1 MGRPKGMVITK
12 KEKGIENAESIQ
24 SEIDALSQ
32 KIQEKGNIKEIDEK
46 IIIFACPRCG
56 ETSKNAF
63 YPSYNKTNKT
73 SKKTIYCKKCINE
86 LYDEAIKTFKNE
98 KIAIV
103 NICQILNIPF
113 DERIYNS
120 CKELEEDDNKKSL
133 MEAYFEKISI
143 YKSIYDIGDSYSE
156 GDTFFIKDT
165 IISQNDYEQYR
176 QNIDKQEENLHQIK
190 KTDETKKRNR
200 EDVIR
205 IVGADPFENYPQ
217 EDAAEL
223 YASLLDFLDEDVDP
237 PRFLLNIY
245 IEIIKNF
252 YLLDKINEEMLIQTS
267 DSENLFANAK
277 QIKTLN
283 DTKKDIQNTIN
294 RIAAD
299 NQISLKTAQNKGD
312 KTKKFTYIVR
322 KLMEYEDLDDVKS
335 NVFDIKTSKAM
346 AEVEKQSFGNMI
358 SQLNIEENDYI
369 NVLANQ
375 RDRISELEN
384 DLLKMK
390 EKNRAKTKRINKL
403 EERLRSI
410 SENDKNEEDN

>member
-1 MGRPKGMVITK
+1 MLLYVV
-12 KEKGIENAESIQ
+12 NA
-24 SEIDALSQ
+24 
-32 KIQEKGNIKEIDEK
+32 
-46 IIIFACPRCG
+46 
-56 ETSKNAF
+56 
-63 YPSYNKTNKT
+63 
-73 SKKTIYCKKCINE
+73 
-86 LYDEAIKTFKNE
+86 
-98 KIAIV
+98 
-103 NICQILNIPF
+103 
-113 DERIYNS
+113 
-120 CKELEEDDNKKSL
+120 
-133 MEAYFEKISI
+133 I
-143 YKSIYDIGDSYSE
+143 YKV
-156 GDTFFIKDT
+156 IK
-165 IISQNDYEQYR
+165 Q
-176 QNIDKQEENLHQIK
+176 
-190 KTDETKKRNR
+190 
-200 EDVIR
+200 
-205 IVGADPFENYPQ
+205 
-217 EDAAEL
+217 
-223 YASLLDFLDEDVDP
+223 
-237 PRFLLNIY
+237 
-245 IEIIKNF
+245 
-252 YLLDKINEEMLIQTS
+252 
-267 DSENLFANAK
+267 
-277 QIKTLN
+277 
-283 DTKKDIQNTIN
+283 TKKDIQNTIN

>member
-1 MGRPKGMVITK
+1 MARPKGMVITK
-12 KEKGIENAESIQ
+12 KNKGSDDAETIQ

-32 KIQEKGNIKEIDEK
+32 KIQEKGNIKEVDDK

-63 YPSYNKTNKT
+63 YPSYNKINKV

-86 LYDEAIKTFKNE
+86 IYAEALMLLKND
-98 KIAIV
+98 KMAII

-113 DERIYNS
+113 DERVFNS
-120 CKELEEDDNKKSL
+120 CKELEDEESKKSL
-133 MEAYFEKISI
+133 IESYIEKISI
-143 YKSIYDIGDSYSE
+143 YKDIYEIGNSYLDGDS
-156 GDTFFIKDT
+156 FLIKDS
-165 IISQNDYEQYR
+165 IITLDDYKQY
-176 QNIDKQEENLHQIK
+176 QEDIDKQKEYLKQSK
-190 KTDETKKRNR
+190 KTDEAIKRNR

-205 IVGADPFENYPQ
+205 IVGADPFGAYP
-217 EDAAEL
+217 EDDAAEL
-223 YASLLDFLDEDVDP
+223 YASLLDFLDEDIDP

-283 DTKKDIQNTIN
+283 DTKTNIQNTIN
-294 RIAAD
+294 KIAAD
-299 NQISLKTAQNKGD
+299 NQISLKTAKDKGD
-312 KTKKFTYIVR
+312 KTKKFTYIIR

-335 NVFDIKTSKAM
+335 NVFDVKTSKAM

-375 RDRISELEN
+375 RDRIAELESEL
-384 DLLKMK
+384 LKIK
-390 EKNRAKTKRINKL
+390 EKNRAKTKRISKL
-403 EERLRSI
+403 EERLKNL
-410 SENDKNEEDN
+410 SEKNEEQDD

>member
-1 MGRPKGMVITK
+1 MARPKGMVITK
-12 KEKGIENAESIQ
+12 KNKGSDDAETIQ

-32 KIQEKGNIKEIDEK
+32 KIQEKGNIKEVDDK

-63 YPSYNKTNKT
+63 YPSYNKINKV

-86 LYDEAIKTFKNE
+86 IYTEALMLLKND
-98 KIAIV
+98 KMATI

-113 DERIYNS
+113 DERVFNS
-120 CKELEEDDNKKSL
+120 CKELEDEESKKSL
-133 MEAYFEKISI
+133 IESYIEKISI
-143 YKSIYDIGDSYSE
+143 YKDIYEIGDSYLE
-156 GDTFFIKDT
+156 GDSFLIKDS
-165 IISQNDYEQYR
+165 IITLDDYKQY
-176 QNIDKQEENLHQIK
+176 QEDVDKQKEYLKQSK
-190 KTDETKKRNR
+190 KTDEAIKRNR

-205 IVGADPFENYPQ
+205 IVGADPFSAYP
-217 EDAAEL
+217 EDDAAEL
-223 YASLLDFLDEDVDP
+223 YASLLDFLDEDIDP

-283 DTKKDIQNTIN
+283 DTKTNIQNTIN
-294 RIAAD
+294 KIAAD
-299 NQISLKTAQNKGD
+299 NQISLKTAKDKGD
-312 KTKKFTYIVR
+312 KTKKFTYIIR

-335 NVFDIKTSKAM
+335 NVFDVKTSKAM

-375 RDRISELEN
+375 RDRIAELESEL
-384 DLLKMK
+384 LKIK
-390 EKNRAKTKRINKL
+390 EKNRAKTKRISKL
-403 EERLRSI
+403 EERLKNL
-410 SENDKNEEDN
+410 SEKNEEQDD

>member
-1 MGRPKGMVITK
+1 MARPKGMVITK
-12 KEKGIENAESIQ
+12 KNKGSDDAETIQ

-32 KIQEKGNIKEIDEK
+32 KIQEKGNIKEVDDK

-63 YPSYNKTNKT
+63 YPSYNKINKV

-86 LYDEAIKTFKNE
+86 IYAEALMLLKND
-98 KIAIV
+98 KMAII

-113 DERIYNS
+113 DERVFNS
-120 CKELEEDDNKKSL
+120 CKELEDEESKKNLIES
-133 MEAYFEKISI
+133 YIEKISI
-143 YKSIYDIGDSYSE
+143 YKDIYEIGNSYLEGDS
-156 GDTFFIKDT
+156 FLIKDS
-165 IISQNDYEQYR
+165 IITLDDYKQY
-176 QNIDKQEENLHQIK
+176 QENIDKQKEYLKQSK
-190 KTDETKKRNR
+190 KTDEAIKRNR

-205 IVGADPFENYPQ
+205 IVGADPFSAYP
-217 EDAAEL
+217 EDEAAEL
-223 YASLLDFLDEDVDP
+223 YASLLDFLDEDIDP

-283 DTKKDIQNTIN
+283 DTKTNIQNTIN
-294 RIAAD
+294 KIAAD
-299 NQISLKTAQNKGD
+299 NQISLKTAKDKGD
-312 KTKKFTYIVR
+312 KTKKFTYIIR

-335 NVFDIKTSKAM
+335 NVFDVKTSKAM

-375 RDRISELEN
+375 RDRIAELESEL
-384 DLLKMK
+384 LKIK
-390 EKNRAKTKRINKL
+390 EKNRAKTKRISKL
-403 EERLRSI
+403 EERLKNL
-410 SENDKNEEDN
+410 SEKNEEQDD

>member
-1 MGRPKGMVITK
+1 MAKPKGIVITK
-12 KEKGIENAESIQ
+12 KEKGSDNAESIQ

-32 KIQEKGNIKEIDEK
+32 KIQEKGNTKEFDDK
-46 IIIFACPRCG
+46 IVVFACPRCG

-63 YPSYNKTNKT
+63 YQSYNKTNKI
-73 SKKTIYCKKCINE
+73 SKKTIFCKKCI
-86 LYDEAIKTFKNE
+86 DEIYFENLKTLKDE
-98 KIAIV
+98 KTSVV

-113 DERIYNS
+113 DERTYNS
-120 CKELEEDDNKKSL
+120 CKELEDEETKKSL
-133 MEAYFEKISI
+133 IEFYFEKLSI
-143 YKSIYDIGDSYSE
+143 YKSIYNIGDSYVD
-156 GDTFFIKDT
+156 GDVFLIKDN
-165 IISQNDYEQYR
+165 IISLDEYKQYQN
-176 QNIDKQEENLHQIK
+176 NIDKQNEYLQEIK
-190 KTDETKKRNR
+190 KTDETIRRNR

-205 IVGADPFENYPQ
+205 IVGADPFSNYPP
-217 EDAAEL
+217 EDASEL

-245 IEIIKNF
+245 IEIVKNF
-252 YLLDKINEEMLIQTS
+252 YLLDKLNEEMLIQTS

-294 RIAAD
+294 KIAAD
-299 NQISLKTAQNKGD
+299 NQISLKTARDRGD
-312 KTKKFTYIVR
+312 KTKKFTYIISR
-322 KLMEYEDLDDVKS
+322 LMEYEDLDDVKS

-375 RDRISELEN
+375 RDRITELEN
-384 DLLKMK
+384 ELLKK
-390 EKNRAKTKRINKL
+390 KKKNRAKTKRISKL
-403 EERLRSI
+403 EERLKNINER
-410 SENDKNEEDN
+410 DNEENN

>member
-1 MGRPKGMVITK
+1 MARPKGMVITK
-12 KEKGIENAESIQ
+12 KNKGSDDAETIQ

-32 KIQEKGNIKEIDEK
+32 KIQEKGNIKEVDDK

-63 YPSYNKTNKT
+63 YPSYNKINKV
-73 SKKTIYCKKCINE
+73 SKKIIYCKKCINE
-86 LYDEAIKTFKNE
+86 IYTEALMLLKND
-98 KIAIV
+98 KMAII

-113 DERIYNS
+113 DERVFNS
-120 CKELEEDDNKKSL
+120 CKELEDEESKKNLIES
-133 MEAYFEKISI
+133 YIEKISI
-143 YKSIYDIGDSYSE
+143 YKDIYEIGNSYLDGDSFLVRDS
-156 GDTFFIKDT
+156 
-165 IISQNDYEQYR
+165 IITLDDYKQY
-176 QNIDKQEENLHQIK
+176 QEDIDKQKEYLKQSK
-190 KTDETKKRNR
+190 KTDEAIKRNR

-205 IVGADPFENYPQ
+205 IVGADPFGAYP
-217 EDAAEL
+217 EDDAAEL
-223 YASLLDFLDEDVDP
+223 YASLLDFLDEDIDP

-283 DTKKDIQNTIN
+283 DTKTNIQNTIN
-294 RIAAD
+294 KIAAD
-299 NQISLKTAQNKGD
+299 NQISLKTAKDKGD
-312 KTKKFTYIVR
+312 KTKKFTYIIR

-335 NVFDIKTSKAM
+335 NVFDVKTSKAM

-375 RDRISELEN
+375 RDRIAELESEL
-384 DLLKMK
+384 LKIK
-390 EKNRAKTKRINKL
+390 EKNRAKTKRISKL
-403 EERLRSI
+403 EERLKNL
-410 SENDKNEEDN
+410 SEKNEEQDD

>member
-1 MGRPKGMVITK
+1 MARPKGMVITK
-12 KEKGIENAESIQ
+12 KNKGSDDAETIQ

-32 KIQEKGNIKEIDEK
+32 KIQEKGNIKEVDDK

-63 YPSYNKTNKT
+63 YPSYNKINKV

-86 LYDEAIKTFKNE
+86 IYAEALMLLKNDKMAIIK
-98 KIAIV
+98 
-103 NICQILNIPF
+103 ICQILNIPF
-113 DERIYNS
+113 DERVFNS
-120 CKELEEDDNKKSL
+120 CKELEDEESKKSL
-133 MEAYFEKISI
+133 IESYIEKISI
-143 YKSIYDIGDSYSE
+143 YKDIYEIGNSYLDGDS
-156 GDTFFIKDT
+156 FLIKDS
-165 IISQNDYEQYR
+165 IITLDDYKQY
-176 QNIDKQEENLHQIK
+176 QEDIDKQKEYLKQSK
-190 KTDETKKRNR
+190 KTDEAIKRNR

-205 IVGADPFENYPQ
+205 IVGADPFGAYP
-217 EDAAEL
+217 EDDAAEL
-223 YASLLDFLDEDVDP
+223 YASLLDFLDEDIDP

-283 DTKKDIQNTIN
+283 DTKTNIQNTIN
-294 RIAAD
+294 KIAAD
-299 NQISLKTAQNKGD
+299 NQISLKTAKDKGD
-312 KTKKFTYIVR
+312 KTKKFTYIIR

-335 NVFDIKTSKAM
+335 NVFDVKTSKAM

-375 RDRISELEN
+375 RDRIAELESEL
-384 DLLKMK
+384 LKIK
-390 EKNRAKTKRINKL
+390 EKNRAKTKRISKL
-403 EERLRSI
+403 EERLKNL
-410 SENDKNEEDN
+410 SEKNEEQDD

>member
-1 MGRPKGMVITK
+1 MPRPKGTVITK
-12 KEKGIENAESIQ
+12 KEKSSNNAEQIKSQ
-24 SEIDALSQ
+24 IDALSEEM
-32 KIQEKGNIKEIDEK
+32 QEKGNAKK
-46 IIIFACPRCG
+46 IGRNVVVFACPRCG
-56 ETSKNAF
+56 ETSKDAF
-63 YPSYNKTNKT
+63 YPSYNNVDKV

-86 LYDEAIKTFKNE
+86 IYGESLSLLKND
-98 KIAIV
+98 KLSVIH
-103 NICQILNIPF
+103 ICQILNIPF
-113 DERIYNS
+113 SERIFNS
-120 CKELEEDDNKKSL
+120 CKELEDEETEKSL
-133 MEAYFEKISI
+133 IDTYFKKLSI
-143 YKSIYDIGDSYSE
+143 YKSIYEIGDSYLE
-156 GDTFFIKDT
+156 GDVFLVKDNPMT
-165 IISQNDYEQYR
+165 PDECQQYR
-176 QNIDKQEENLHQIK
+176 GHLNEQEEYLQQIK
-190 KTDETKKRNR
+190 RTDETIKRNR
-200 EDVIR
+200 EDVIK
-205 IVGADPFENYPQ
+205 IVGVDPFNNYP
-217 EDAAEL
+217 EDEAAEL
-223 YASLLDFLDEDVDP
+223 YASLLDFIDEDIDP

-299 NQISLKTAQNKGD
+299 NQISLKTAKDKGD

-335 NVFDIKTSKAM
+335 NVFDVKTSKAM

-375 RDRISELEN
+375 RDRIAELEN
-384 DLLKMK
+384 ELLKIK
-390 EKNRAKTKRINKL
+390 EKNRAKTKRISKL
-403 EERLRSI
+403 EERLKNL
-410 SENDKNEEDN
+410 SEKNEEQYD

>member
-1 MGRPKGMVITK
+1 MARPKGMVITK
-12 KEKGIENAESIQ
+12 KNKGSDDAETIQ

-32 KIQEKGNIKEIDEK
+32 KIQEKGNIKEVDDK

-63 YPSYNKTNKT
+63 YPSYNKTNKV

-86 LYDEAIKTFKNE
+86 IYAEALMLLKND
-98 KIAIV
+98 KMAII

-113 DERIYNS
+113 DERVFNS
-120 CKELEEDDNKKSL
+120 CKELEDEESKKNLIES
-133 MEAYFEKISI
+133 YIEKISI
-143 YKSIYDIGDSYSE
+143 YKDIYEIGDSYLDS
-156 GDTFFIKDT
+156 DSFLVKDS
-165 IISQNDYEQYR
+165 IITLDDYKQY
-176 QNIDKQEENLHQIK
+176 QEDIDKQKEYLKQSK
-190 KTDETKKRNR
+190 RTDEAIKRNR

-205 IVGADPFENYPQ
+205 IVGADPFSAYP
-217 EDAAEL
+217 EDDAAEL
-223 YASLLDFLDEDVDP
+223 YASLLDFLDEDIDP

-283 DTKKDIQNTIN
+283 DTKTNIQNTIN
-294 RIAAD
+294 KIAAD
-299 NQISLKTAQNKGD
+299 NQISLKTAKDKGD
-312 KTKKFTYIVR
+312 KTKKFTYIIR

-335 NVFDIKTSKAM
+335 NVFDVKTSKAM

-375 RDRISELEN
+375 RDRIAELEN
-384 DLLKMK
+384 ELLKTK
-390 EKNRAKTKRINKL
+390 EKNRAKTKRISKL
-403 EERLRSI
+403 EERLKNL
-410 SENDKNEEDN
+410 SEKNEEQDD

>member
-1 MGRPKGMVITK
+1 MARPKGMVITK
-12 KEKGIENAESIQ
+12 KNKGSDDAETIQ

-32 KIQEKGNIKEIDEK
+32 KIQEKGNIKEVDDK

-63 YPSYNKTNKT
+63 YPSYNKINKV

-86 LYDEAIKTFKNE
+86 IYAEALMLLKNDKMAIIK
-98 KIAIV
+98 
-103 NICQILNIPF
+103 ICQILNIPF
-113 DERIYNS
+113 DERVFNS
-120 CKELEEDDNKKSL
+120 CKELEDEESKKSL
-133 MEAYFEKISI
+133 IESYIEKISI
-143 YKSIYDIGDSYSE
+143 YKDIYEIGNSYLDGDS
-156 GDTFFIKDT
+156 FLIKDS
-165 IISQNDYEQYR
+165 IITLDDYKQY
-176 QNIDKQEENLHQIK
+176 QEDVDKQKEYLKQSK
-190 KTDETKKRNR
+190 KTDEAIKRNR

-205 IVGADPFENYPQ
+205 IVGADPFCAYP
-217 EDAAEL
+217 EDDAAEL
-223 YASLLDFLDEDVDP
+223 YASLLDFLDEDIDP

-283 DTKKDIQNTIN
+283 DTKTNIQNTIN
-294 RIAAD
+294 KIAAD
-299 NQISLKTAQNKGD
+299 NQISLKTAKDKGD
-312 KTKKFTYIVR
+312 KTKKFTYIIR

-335 NVFDIKTSKAM
+335 NVFDVKTSKAM

-375 RDRISELEN
+375 RDRIAELESEL
-384 DLLKMK
+384 LKIK
-390 EKNRAKTKRINKL
+390 EKNRAKTKRISKL
-403 EERLRSI
+403 EERLKNL
-410 SENDKNEEDN
+410 SEKNEEQDD

>member
-1 MGRPKGMVITK
+1 MARPKGMVITK
-12 KEKGIENAESIQ
+12 KNKGSDDAETIQ

-32 KIQEKGNIKEIDEK
+32 KIQEKGNIKEVDDK

-63 YPSYNKTNKT
+63 YPSYNKINKV

-86 LYDEAIKTFKNE
+86 IYAEALMLLKND
-98 KIAIV
+98 KMAII

-113 DERIYNS
+113 DERVFNS
-120 CKELEEDDNKKSL
+120 CKELEDEESKKNLIES
-133 MEAYFEKISI
+133 YIEKISI
-143 YKSIYDIGDSYSE
+143 YKDIYEIGDFYLD
-156 GDTFFIKDT
+156 GDSFLIKDS
-165 IISQNDYEQYR
+165 IITLDDYKQY
-176 QNIDKQEENLHQIK
+176 QEDIDKQKEYLKQSK
-190 KTDETKKRNR
+190 KTDEAIKRNR

-205 IVGADPFENYPQ
+205 IVGADPFGAYP
-217 EDAAEL
+217 EDDAAEL
-223 YASLLDFLDEDVDP
+223 YASLLDFLDEDIDP

-283 DTKKDIQNTIN
+283 DTKTNIQNTIN
-294 RIAAD
+294 KIAAD
-299 NQISLKTAQNKGD
+299 NQISLKTAKDKGD
-312 KTKKFTYIVR
+312 KTKKFTYIIR

-335 NVFDIKTSKAM
+335 NVFDVKTSKAM

-375 RDRISELEN
+375 RDRIAELESEL
-384 DLLKMK
+384 LKIK
-390 EKNRAKTKRINKL
+390 EKNRAKTKRISKL
-403 EERLRSI
+403 EERLKNL
-410 SENDKNEEDN
+410 SEKNEEQDD

>member
-1 MGRPKGMVITK
+1 MARPKGMIITK
-12 KEKGIENAESIQ
+12 KNKGSDDVETIQ

-32 KIQEKGNIKEIDEK
+32 KIQEKGNIKEVDDK

-63 YPSYNKTNKT
+63 YPSYNKTNKV

-86 LYDEAIKTFKNE
+86 IYAEALMLLKND
-98 KIAIV
+98 KMAII

-113 DERIYNS
+113 DERVFNS
-120 CKELEEDDNKKSL
+120 CKELEDEESKKNLIES
-133 MEAYFEKISI
+133 YIEKISI
-143 YKSIYDIGDSYSE
+143 YKDIYEIGNSYLDGDSFLVRDS
-156 GDTFFIKDT
+156 
-165 IISQNDYEQYR
+165 IITLDDYKQY
-176 QNIDKQEENLHQIK
+176 QEDIDKQKEYLKQSK
-190 KTDETKKRNR
+190 KTDEAIKRNR

-205 IVGADPFENYPQ
+205 IVGADPFGAYP
-217 EDAAEL
+217 EDDAAEL
-223 YASLLDFLDEDVDP
+223 YASLLDFLDEDIDP

-283 DTKKDIQNTIN
+283 DTKTNIQNTIN
-294 RIAAD
+294 KIAAD
-299 NQISLKTAQNKGD
+299 NQISLKTAKDKGD
-312 KTKKFTYIVR
+312 KTKKFTYIIR

-335 NVFDIKTSKAM
+335 NVFDVKTSKAM

-375 RDRISELEN
+375 RDRIAELESEL
-384 DLLKMK
+384 LKIK
-390 EKNRAKTKRINKL
+390 EKNRAKTKRISKL
-403 EERLRSI
+403 EERLKNL
-410 SENDKNEEDN
+410 SEKNEEQDD

>member
-1 MGRPKGMVITK
+1 MARPKGMVITK
-12 KEKGIENAESIQ
+12 KNKGSDDAETIQ

-32 KIQEKGNIKEIDEK
+32 KIQEKGNIKEVDDK

-63 YPSYNKTNKT
+63 YPSYNKTNKV

-86 LYDEAIKTFKNE
+86 IYAEALMLLKND
-98 KIAIV
+98 KMAII

-113 DERIYNS
+113 DERVFNS
-120 CKELEEDDNKKSL
+120 CKELEDEESKKSL
-133 MEAYFEKISI
+133 IESYIEKISI
-143 YKSIYDIGDSYSE
+143 YKDIYEIGNSYLEGDS
-156 GDTFFIKDT
+156 FLIKDS
-165 IISQNDYEQYR
+165 IITLDDYKQY
-176 QNIDKQEENLHQIK
+176 QEDVDKQKEYLKQSK
-190 KTDETKKRNR
+190 KTDEAIKRNR

-205 IVGADPFENYPQ
+205 IVGADPFSAYP
-217 EDAAEL
+217 EDEAAEL
-223 YASLLDFLDEDVDP
+223 YASLLDFLDEDIDP

-283 DTKKDIQNTIN
+283 DTKTNIQNTIN
-294 RIAAD
+294 KIAAD
-299 NQISLKTAQNKGD
+299 NQISLKTAKDKGD
-312 KTKKFTYIVR
+312 KTKKFTYIIR

-335 NVFDIKTSKAM
+335 NVFDVKTSKAM

-375 RDRISELEN
+375 RDRIAELESEL
-384 DLLKMK
+384 LKIK
-390 EKNRAKTKRINKL
+390 EKNRAKTKRISKL
-403 EERLRSI
+403 EERLKNL
-410 SENDKNEEDN
+410 SEKNEEQDD